1 MKYWG
6 LKPSIGMGFPS
17 LRYLIRIADQ
27 ADIKIDDRRLYDDG
41 REYIESP
48 PRSEPKTPD
57 ASLRSALSAHLQS
70 KNGSMKA
77 IDNGLK
83 DPVIAESEEGE
94 DAYGNYVQNSISI
107 WSYIDGILP

>member
-17 LRYLIRIADQ
+17 LRYLIRIADR
-27 ADIKIDDRRLYDDG
+27 ADTKIDDRQLYGDG
-41 REYIESP
+41 REHIESP

-57 ASLRSALSAHLQS
+57 AYLRSAFSANLQS
-70 KNGSMKA
+70 KNGSTKA

-83 DPVIAESEEGE
+83 DHVIAEAEEGE
-94 DAYGNYVQNSISI
+94 DAYGNSVQNSISI
-107 WSYIDGILP
+107 WSYIDRMLP

>member
-27 ADIKIDDRRLYDDG
+27 ADIKIDDRQLYGDG

-48 PRSEPKTPD
+48 PRSEPKTPE
-57 ASLRSALSAHLQS
+57 ASLRSAFSAHLQS
-70 KNGSMKA
+70 ENGSTKA
-77 IDNGLK
+77 VDNGLK
-83 DPVIAESEEGE
+83 DPVIAEAEEGE
-94 DAYGNYVQNSISI
+94 DAYGNYVQNSLSI
-107 WSYIDGILP
+107 WSDIDGMIP